1 MFNMEL
7 VLMSGIGLFSL
18 SSLWFLNLEKGKSF
32 KSGFLVSFITLISY
46 ILMFEGGLL
55 GLNSSGVDLYWTRWF
70 MYGFSCS
77 LLMYTICKDLEFDR
91 ETTLMQMYLTVIV
104 MVSGVLASVMEGW
117 FMLSIFG
124 VSTIAYVMMI
134 MPILKSKAKKA
145 KFVKPFILLGW
156 SVFPVFFILSPEGYG
171 LIANVVAAWAYL
183 VLDFGTK
190 IVFYQL
196 DES

>member
-1 MFNMEL
+1 MEL
-7 VLMSGIGLFSL
+7 VLQLGIGVFSL
-18 SSLWFLNLEKGKSF
+18 SSLWFLNLEKGKAF

-55 GLNSSGVDLYWTRWF
+55 GVSSSGADLYWTRWF

-77 LLMYTICKDLEFDR
+77 LLMYTICQDLKFDR
-91 ETTLMQMYLTVIV
+91 EKTMMQIYLTVIV
-104 MVSGVLASVMEGW
+104 MMSGALASVMEGF
-117 FMLSIFG
+117 FMLAVFG
-124 VSTIAYVMMI
+124 VSTIAYIMMI
-134 MPILKSKAKKA
+134 APILKSKAEKA

-156 SVFPVFFILSPEGYG
+156 SIFPIFFILSPEGYG

>member
-1 MFNMEL
+1 MEL
-7 VLMSGIGLFSL
+7 VLQSGIGLFAL
-18 SSLWFLNLEKGKSF
+18 SSLWFLNLEKKMKF

-46 ILMFEGGLL
+46 ILMLEGSLIAV
-55 GLNSSGVDLYWTRWF
+55 SSGGDDLYWTRWF

-77 LLMYTICKDLEFDR
+77 LLMYTICKDLKFKSEQ
-91 ETTLMQMYLTVIV
+91 TMMQIYLTLIV
-104 MVSGVLASVMEGW
+104 MMSGALASVMEGW
-117 FMLSIFG
+117 FMLAVFG
-124 VSTIAYVMMI
+124 VSSLAYIMMI
-134 MPILKSKAKKA
+134 IPILKAKSKKA

-156 SVFPVFFILSPEGYG
+156 SVFPIFFILSPEGYG
-171 LIANVVAAWAYL
+171 LITNVVAAWAYL